1 MDIYIYDIWV
11 NIFCHFLFLSNIWY
25 ELKLHLSSSRISLN
39 FERLAEGRDKVR
51 GPVEQNLGKNSSK
64 YLQISR

>member
-1 MDIYIYDIWV
+1 
-11 NIFCHFLFLSNIWY
+11 
-25 ELKLHLSSSRISLN
+25 LN

-64 YLQISR
+64 YLQISRGEKNIWEIFSLRRTGQAKFLFSSVFLSRT